1 VRSAGLRYLHIN
13 DSVGVVAVQSYGPVV
28 KYYACHLLRAPSV
41 ELLESH
47 HVDYK
52 DVYRIAFITVI
63 TEHDFEMFDFFRT
76 PNHDVFL
83 QFYSL
88 CLCSNPTH
96 ISIASQGLRSL
107 EVLRVED
114 IEAAKAKSGYAED
127 DSIESEIITDEEFR
141 DDNDEEDSAPSIP
154 FPSVSLS
161 KGDLSRLW
169 DPILRNRSDNGD
181 LEGCMEII
189 TMLREASIS
198 RNVSQWERV
207 FDAAFIA
214 LKPRKISPLN
224 IAKPTPD
231 SDVTT
236 LLTAMMTVDKIQP
249 SKSILHKC
257 LKHFAH
263 LDNPVKAVEVL
274 RILKQCRYPIN
285 NDILSEIE
293 DMKSFDLVLDMFGD
307 F

>member
-1 VRSAGLRYLHIN
+1 MTSFFSSIPYVSVRIPLIS
-13 DSVGVVAVQSYGPVV
+13 
-28 KYYACHLLRAPSV
+28 
-41 ELLESH
+41 
-47 HVDYK
+47 
-52 DVYRIAFITVI
+52 
-63 TEHDFEMFDFFRT
+63 
-76 PNHDVFL
+76 
-83 QFYSL
+83 
-88 CLCSNPTH
+88 H